1 MKKIF
6 DVLIQIKALAAM
18 VFTGLI
24 LAYMTA
30 GWLYSTAKDVPFE
43 YSIPFIFVLQGVV
56 LAIAIS
62 VLWFVLLSDSVIK
75 KMRFYLRLII
85 FVVALVIVLSACFM
99 TFFAIHTNWA
109 KLWLIISGLF
119 IIVVTGISILGEI
132 YFKAT
137 GKRYTGNLEEYKKK
151 NQING

>member
-1 MKKIF
+1 MKKFIGF
-6 DVLIQIKALAAM
+6 LIQIKMLAAM

-24 LAYMTA
+24 LAYIAA
-30 GWLYSTAKDVPFE
+30 GWLYSVVKNVPFE

-75 KMRFYLRLII
+75 KMRFYLRIII
-85 FVVALVIVLSACFM
+85 FIVALVIILSVCFLM
-99 TFFAIHTNWA
+99 FFAFHTNWA

-132 YFKAT
+132 YFRAT
-137 GKRYTGNLEEYKKK
+137 GKRYTYNLEEYKKK
-151 NQING
+151 IR